1 MYRLCGDN
9 IDKGIKQR
17 YMRVGKQ
24 GLDAI
29 HYFHSY
35 AVSNRVDSTG
45 MGERVIPT
53 GQKDQHQIALSL
65 LPSADDDDVI
75 RNIISI
81 LLSRFLVKSV
91 AFFKMSSDGVVNWHI
106 KHQFYEE
113 MSKKSDVVS
122 IDHAIQG
129 V

>member
-9 IDKGIKQR
+9 IVKGIKQR

-45 MGERVIPT
+45 ME
-53 GQKDQHQIALSL
+53 DQHQIALSL

-75 RNIISI
+75 RNNISI
-81 LLSRFLVKSV
+81 LLSRVLVKSL
-91 AFFKMSSDGVVNWHI
+91 AFFKMSFDGVVNWHI
-106 KHQFYEE
+106 QHQFYEE